1 MRVVFHIDE
10 LDKWPLLLSNV
21 RNFLKV
27 ETDAG
32 VEVVA
37 YAQAVLYYAGDDKL
51 PEDLVGRV
59 DFTACGNALNALE
72 VDRSK
77 LPEQVRIVP
86 SGVVE
91 IIRKQAEGYYYI
103 RP

>member
-1 MRVVFHIDE
+1 
-10 LDKWPLLLSNV
+10 
-21 RNFLKV
+21 
-27 ETDAG
+27 
-32 VEVVA
+32 
-37 YAQAVLYYAGDDKL
+37 
-51 PEDLVGRV
+51 
-59 DFTACGNALNALE
+59 CGNALNALE